1 MASYQSVSPVTVNY
15 NSTPPHHWLCLAVGG
30 ILTSR
35 ASFGDKLPARGERVH
50 QRTPSEDFIMG
61 TGSSLGVIQSNIAK
75 MSFKTTSTPNTAT
88 TANNNPSGPPPP
100 ESSTNSDSTTP
111 ADAGVT
117 TAVNNQVSETETS
130 DLPPESTGVSCDDA
144 VTSTIPESLAKLQD
158 PHTFQLG
165 TSTPPSETRITK
177 ASFANKTTNLADNLN
192 KMDDPLSSLDPLW
205 TLKGQSQSS

>member
-1 MASYQSVSPVTVNY
+1 
-15 NSTPPHHWLCLAVGG
+15 
-30 ILTSR
+30 
-35 ASFGDKLPARGERVH
+35 
-50 QRTPSEDFIMG
+50 MG

-88 TANNNPSGPPPP
+88 TANNHTSGPPPL
-100 ESSTNSDSTTP
+100 ESSSSNSDSTMP
-111 ADAGVT
+111 GDAGVT
-117 TAVNNQVSETETS
+117 SVVNNQVSAQGETETGDS
-130 DLPPESTGVSCDDA
+130 LPESTGVSCDDA

-177 ASFANKTTNLADNLN
+177 ASFTNKTTNLADNLN

-205 TLKGQSQSS
+205 TMKGQSQSS

>member
-1 MASYQSVSPVTVNY
+1 M
-15 NSTPPHHWLCLAVGG
+15 
-30 ILTSR
+30 
-35 ASFGDKLPARGERVH
+35 H

-88 TANNNPSGPPPP
+88 TANNHTSSPPPP

-111 ADAGVT
+111 GDAGVT
-117 TAVNNQVSETETS
+117 SAVNSQVTGQGETEAGDS
-130 DLPPESTGVSCDDA
+130 QPESTGLSCDDA
-144 VTSTIPESLAKLQD
+144 VASTIPESLAKLQD

-205 TLKGQSQSS
+205 TMKGQSQSS